1 MGTILFPPDARSRFP
16 RLTAARRLC
25 AHKKRLRSFER
36 IEFVRK
42 KGSKT
47 SRRPYWNTNFIEN
60 TFESSSKRR
69 RRRRRRKN
77 GRPRGWWE
85 QFVETLDAQDRGDF
99 VVVRREND
107 DDDDGEKRARRKR
120 KGRRDGR

>member
-1 MGTILFPPDARSRFP
+1 MGTHARALSTTRCSTLRAQKTP
-16 RLTAARRLC
+16 SKR
-25 AHKKRLRSFER
+25 AHRIRSKER
-36 IEFVRK
+36 V
-42 KGSKT
+42 KT

-60 TFESSSKRR
+60 TFESSKR

-120 KGRRDGR
+120 KGRRDGRRCE